1 MQSDSLTLKT
11 VAQIVLSFNNLLVN
25 KKLASV
31 NINVADLLNGNYIL
45 LLFVVLALGL
55 CLGKLRLGSVQL
67 GNSIGVLVVS
77 LLLGQQHFSINT
89 DALNLGFMLFI
100 FCVGVEAGP
109 NFFSIFFRDG
119 KNYLMLALVMVGSAL
134 LIALGLGKL
143 FGWDIGLTA
152 GMLAGSMT
160 STPVLVGA
168 GDTLRHSGMAGTP
181 LSSAL
186 DNLSLGYALTYLIG
200 LVSLIVGARYL
211 PKLQHQDLQTSAQT
225 IARERGLDTDSKRKV
240 YLPVIRAYRVGPE
253 LVAWTDGKNLREL
266 GIYRQTGCYIERIRR
281 NGILANPDGDAV
293 LQMGDDIALVGYPD
307 AHARLDPSFRNGK
320 EVFDRDL
327 LDMRIVTEE
336 IVVKN
341 HNAVGRRLAQLKLTD
356 HGCFLNRVIRSQ
368 IEMPIDDN
376 VVLNKGDVLQVSG
389 DARRV
394 KTVAD
399 RIGFISIHSQVTDLL
414 AFCAFFIVGLMIGM
428 ITFQFSN
435 FSFGIGNAAGLLF
448 AGIMLGFLRANHPTF
463 GYIPQGALNMVK
475 EFGLMVFMAGV
486 GLSAGSGIGNG
497 LGAGVGMA
505 LTALGIAANVHI
517 LLAALVCIIPILT
530 GIRAIPAG
538 TGQHATDEQKSAE
551 KGLPFYRDFQL
562 MLIGVVVLA
571 MAFAEGSANDWLPLL
586 MVDGHGF
593 SPTSGS
599 LIYAGFTL
607 GMTVGRFT
615 GGWFIDRYSRVA
627 VVRASALL
635 GGLGIA
641 MIIFVD
647 VDWIAGVSVILWGL
661 GASLG
666 FPLTISAASDTG
678 PDAPTRVSVVAT
690 TGYLAFL
697 VGPPLL
703 GFLGEHYGLRS
714 AMLVVLGL
722 VIIAALVARAVAK
735 PEAETTSM
743 EKGYER

>member
-1 MQSDSLTLKT
+1 M
-11 VAQIVLSFNNLLVN
+11 
-25 KKLASV
+25 

-463 GYIPQGALNMVK
+463 GYIPQGALNM
-475 EFGLMVFMAGV
+475 ANV
-486 GLSAGSGIGNG
+486 GFRTYRQPGTGGDLFPVRRLRAAHEPRPALRGNDG
-497 LGAGVGMA
+497 RAHLRTGDGDHQRHRAQQHPGAG
-505 LTALGIAANVHI
+505 LCRHLRHRKRAAD
-517 LLAALVCIIPILT
+517 
-530 GIRAIPAG
+530 AG
-538 TGQHATDEQKSAE
+538 
-551 KGLPFYRDFQL
+551 R
-562 MLIGVVVLA
+562 
-571 MAFAEGSANDWLPLL
+571 
-586 MVDGHGF
+586 
-593 SPTSGS
+593 
-599 LIYAGFTL
+599 YA
-607 GMTVGRFT
+607 
-615 GGWFIDRYSRVA
+615 DHH
-627 VVRASALL
+627 
-635 GGLGIA
+635 
-641 MIIFVD
+641 
-647 VDWIAGVSVILWGL
+647 
-661 GASLG
+661 
-666 FPLTISAASDTG
+666 
-678 PDAPTRVSVVAT
+678 
-690 TGYLAFL
+690 YLARTRINLKFACDAKNFRYAQNFL
-697 VGPPLL
+697 RRVQ
-703 GFLGEHYGLRS
+703 S
-714 AMLVVLGL
+714 
-722 VIIAALVARAVAK
+722 
-735 PEAETTSM
+735 
-743 EKGYER
+743 